1 MACPP
6 AWVSKFQKCSASL
19 SQSVPLQPSFCRER
33 YDSLTLICPV
43 QATCP
48 AFLTTPLVTFRTLE
62 CVHYIRWW
70 HFIAFI
76 RDGSAGSWHDPLC
89 QGHESKQGE
98 ACFDVQAVAH
108 CNMSVCPLASN
119 RMMRRIIVLENTNR
133 NIKIGLLSFPMA
145 SQNTLSSQSREGPGL
160 YLMHRVV
167 NHCGTQEI
175 ATTGPCATTQ
185 NEKESSSL
193 HERRRSAVG

>member
-1 MACPP
+1 MACPL
-6 AWVSKFQKCSASL
+6 AWVSKFQKCPASL
-19 SQSVPLQPSFCRER
+19 SLSVPSFCRER
-33 YDSLTLICPV
+33 FDSLTLICPV

-48 AFLTTPLVTFRTLE
+48 AFLTTPLATFRTLE

-98 ACFDVQAVAH
+98 ACFDVQAVGH
-108 CNMSVCPLASN
+108 CNMSVSPLASN
-119 RMMRRIIVLENTNR
+119 RMMRRIVLENENR
-133 NIKIGLLSFPMA
+133 NIKTGLRSFFMA
-145 SQNTLSSQSREGPGL
+145 SQNALSSQSRQGPGL

-175 ATTGPCATTQ
+175 ATTRSCATTQ

>member
-1 MACPP
+1 MIHHAR
-6 AWVSKFQKCSASL
+6 AGQGASRGK
-19 SQSVPLQPSFCRER
+19 PC
-33 YDSLTLICPV
+33 
-43 QATCP
+43 A
-48 AFLTTPLVTFRTLE
+48 
-62 CVHYIRWW
+62 H
-70 HFIAFI
+70 
-76 RDGSAGSWHDPLC
+76 
-89 QGHESKQGE
+89 
-98 ACFDVQAVAH
+98 FDVQAVGH
-108 CNMSVCPLASN
+108 CTMSAFSFASN

-185 NEKESSSL
+185 NDEEFSTLQL
-193 HERRRSAVG
+193 HERKRSSVG

>member
-6 AWVSKFQKCSASL
+6 AWVSKSQKCPASRSL
-19 SQSVPLQPSFCRER
+19 SVPSFCRQR
-33 YDSLTLICPV
+33 FDSLTLIYPV

-48 AFLTTPLVTFRTLE
+48 AFLTTPLATLRTLE

-70 HFIAFI
+70 HFIAFS
-76 RDGSAGSWHDPLC
+76 RDGSWHDPLC

-98 ACFDVQAVAH
+98 ACVDVQAVGH
-108 CNMSVCPLASN
+108 CNMSVSPLASN
-119 RMMRRIIVLENTNR
+119 RMMRRIVLENENR
-133 NIKIGLLSFPMA
+133 NIKTGSRSFFMA
-145 SQNTLSSQSREGPGL
+145 SENALSSQSREGPGL

-185 NEKESSSL
+185 NETESSSL